1 MIVSTPLFRIIY
13 QNPHL
18 IEYNGIYF
26 ISGVGFGNPYLT
38 SGGQIML
45 NYARLKLQCIEKI
58 EDYEKRN
65 KQSLHDLWFIRN
77 IIIAKPSPQQK
88 LEEHCANLLENLK
101 KARTTNPHRY
111 LLIDELTDI
120 ISVACG
126 LKKRAD
132 LDTTQEIEQ
141 ATDCDTDDD
150 ANSLDG
156 AQIIWN
162 NQTPEEPPKED
173 DLDECSQ
180 PYSP

>member
-1 MIVSTPLFRIIY
+1 MPKIITYCFKRSLTYPFRKKCGS
-13 QNPHL
+13 Q
-18 IEYNGIYF
+18 
-26 ISGVGFGNPYLT
+26 
-38 SGGQIML
+38 
-45 NYARLKLQCIEKI
+45 
-58 EDYEKRN
+58 
-65 KQSLHDLWFIRN
+65 
-77 IIIAKPSPQQK
+77 
-88 LEEHCANLLENLK
+88 EEHCANLLENLK